1 MKPGL
6 TGLWQVSARSDPNF
20 ESRVHFDLHYVN
32 NWSLLLDA
40 KILAKTIPVVVL
52 GEGGKINRPVRVG
65 PRNRLEHAPRQHRGG
80 VVGARLELGGYRRS
94 LAQPRVELGH
104 ASRDAR
110 SHGRRFYTERPLV
123 ANCRS

>member
-52 GEGGKINRPVRVG
+52 GEGGKINRSVQVEALQERVLIRTAESIGSNGSVHTDHSGNGTSRPV
-65 PRNRLEHAPRQHRGG
+65 EAW
-80 VVGARLELGGYRRS
+80 
-94 LAQPRVELGH
+94 
-104 ASRDAR
+104 AS
-110 SHGRRFYTERPLV
+110 SGSTE
-123 ANCRS
+123 